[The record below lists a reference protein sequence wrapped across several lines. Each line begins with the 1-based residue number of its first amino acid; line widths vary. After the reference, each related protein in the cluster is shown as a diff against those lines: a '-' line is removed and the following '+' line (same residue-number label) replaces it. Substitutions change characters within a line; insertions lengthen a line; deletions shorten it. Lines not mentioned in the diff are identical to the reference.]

1 MLFVFKKRMI
11 RVVRCV
17 LEYISYL
24 YQKALFLYIC
34 FIYRYYD
41 QGLDWYRH
49 QMPYS
54 LENQITVEKTPN
66 YFVDWEV
73 PERIYNFNS
82 SIKLILIVRN
92 PIDRAVSDYVQL
104 KVKKFS

>member
-1 MLFVFKKRMI
+1 
-11 RVVRCV
+11 
-17 LEYISYL
+17 
-24 YQKALFLYIC
+24 
-34 FIYRYYD
+34 
-41 QGLDWYRH
+41 
-49 QMPYS
+49 MPYS

-104 KVKKFS
+104 KVKLLKFSVSCIIRVCRIAFQLMYTMLANCTFRLT